1 MKGIQTILVGK
12 CFRDI
17 KDGRD
22 TAIVLEYDINH
33 IGGFYRIVAAKSAKA
48 LPDAEMLTMIR
59 AAVQRYKPIEVYAD
73 IDSNIVGQRFGINDD
88 DKILPIIPNAKA
100 KVVERDFYA
109 IKHLLEA

>member
-1 MKGIQTILVGK
+1 MQKTAFIVK

-88 DKILPIIPNAKA
+88 DKILPIIPKARAKA
-100 KVVERDFYA
+100 VERNFYA
-109 IKHLLEA
+109 IKQLLKA